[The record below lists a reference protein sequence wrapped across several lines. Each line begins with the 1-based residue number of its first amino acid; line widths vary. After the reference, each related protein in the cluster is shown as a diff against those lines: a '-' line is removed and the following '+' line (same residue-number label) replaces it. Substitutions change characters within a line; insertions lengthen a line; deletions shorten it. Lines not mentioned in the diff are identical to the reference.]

1 MKYVVAAFLALVA
14 ALIAGGA
21 PTARGET
28 ITIAAAVSLKDALSD
43 VAVRYKAETGDSVE
57 FTFGSSGQLA
67 NQVLNGAPVDLFVSA
82 ANKQVDD
89 LAKAGA
95 IVGSSRRVVAGNS
108 LVLVVPAECE
118 SAPTSLRALTAP
130 VVTRVAVG
138 EPGSVPAGQ
147 YAREA
152 LERAGVWGGI
162 RDKLVLGTNVRQVLD
177 YVERGE
183 VSAGI
188 VYATDAKQAGAE
200 VRVACAIDPRD
211 HGPIVYPAAIVKAS
225 AKRAAARRFL
235 DYLSSEAGQSRLKK
249 YGFSPPPV
257 GSSAPSPQ

>member
-1 MKYVVAAFLALVA
+1 MKCVLAAFFVLVA
-14 ALIAGGA
+14 ALTAGGA
-21 PTARGET
+21 PSARGEA
-28 ITIAAAVSLKDALSD
+28 ITVAAAVSLKEALSD
-43 VAVRYKAETGDSVE
+43 VAVRYKAETGEGVE

-82 ANKQVDD
+82 ANRQVDD
-89 LAKAGA
+89 LDKAGA
-95 IVGSSRRVVAGNS
+95 IVDSSRRVVAGNS
-108 LVLVVPAECE
+108 LVLVVPAG
-118 SAPTSLRALTAP
+118 SDKAPTSLGALTTPA
-130 VVTRVAVG
+130 VTRVAVG

-152 LERAGVWGGI
+152 LERAGVWAAV

-188 VYATDAKQAGAE
+188 VYATDAKQAGAK
-200 VRVACAIDPRD
+200 VRVACVIDPRD

-225 AKRAAARRFL
+225 AKRAAARLFL
-235 DYLSSEAGQSRLKK
+235 DYLTSEAGQSCLKK
-249 YGFSPPPV
+249 HGFSPPPV
-257 GSSAPSPQ
+257 ESSAPPPQ